1 MAPEC
6 SRAQVRVTS
15 RTRLLASTG
24 VYWETVTFTYP
35 FVQQHWSSGVLSTG
49 LKLSARTRRTY
60 SPGSLKVTVVVARL
74 PASSSG
80 SGRSSLNNATA
91 GP

>member
-1 MAPEC
+1 M
-6 SRAQVRVTS
+6 
-15 RTRLLASTG
+15 LACAGESHQQDPSSCVYR
-24 VYWETVTFTYP
+24 VYWETATFTYP